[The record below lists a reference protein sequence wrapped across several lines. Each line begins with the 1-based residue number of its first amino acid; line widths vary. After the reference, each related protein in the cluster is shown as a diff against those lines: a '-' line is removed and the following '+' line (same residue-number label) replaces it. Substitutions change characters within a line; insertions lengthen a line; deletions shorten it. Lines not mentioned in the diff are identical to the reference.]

1 LSKLYKF
8 CIIFFSGIAFVVQL
22 SYAQSGNRESS
33 VPDSSSFEA
42 SVTNTPLRQIAL
54 QDWNTLTRDSAFAYK
69 NMIESETKPYSPS
82 KFELWMAKA
91 GGQLFQFFFSVT
103 GQIVF
108 WGLVL
113 IILGYVLF
121 RILKGDV
128 NFLFNRKERSQNIE
142 SEMEISAEDLTTADW
157 DAKIVDALNDGNKRL
172 AVRYLFVKGLQ
183 LLHQRQLILYSLDK
197 TNYDYYRMLER
208 EDLKVLYRQLMVAFE
223 YAWFGKMEVDEQQ
236 WASVQKVFEQLKARL

>member
-1 LSKLYKF
+1 MSKLYKF
-8 CIIFFSGIAFVVQL
+8 CIIFFSGIALIVQL
-22 SYAQSGNRESS
+22 SFAQSGNSESS
-33 VPDSSSFEA
+33 IADSSSIA
-42 SVTNTPLRQIAL
+42 TPSTDIQSREITL
-54 QDWNTLTRDSAFAYK
+54 QDWNVLTRDSAFSYK
-69 NMIESETKPYSPS
+69 NMIESEAKPHSPS
-82 KFELWMAKA
+82 KFELWLAKA

-108 WGLVL
+108 WALVL

-121 RILKGDV
+121 RIFKGDV
-128 NFLFNRKERSQNIE
+128 NFLFNRNERSVNTI
-142 SEMEISAEDLTTADW
+142 SEIEISTEDLTTADW
-157 DAKIVDALNDGNKRL
+157 DAKIVDALKDGNTRL

-183 LLHQRQLILYSLDK
+183 LLHQQQLILYSLDK

-236 WASVQKVFEQLKARL
+236 WASVQNVFEQLKARL